1 MASKRSTKSNE
12 KRAFVDYTA
21 LLAKAKEMNAKV
33 QEAKDYAC
41 YVSMTH
47 RPFKTCDA
55 ANAKFHLLEKEYKLW
70 KKINIDKRG
79 LVLKTLG
86 DKDEP
91 IGILA
96 VLAGAWDAPLECIA
110 NRWVVAKA

>member
-1 MASKRSTKSNE
+1 MAKKSKTT
-12 KRAFVDYTA
+12 VIDYTA

-41 YVSMTH
+41 QVSMEH
-47 RPFKTCDA
+47 KSLKTCDA

-70 KKINIDKRG
+70 KKINIDKQG

-110 NRWVVAKA
+110 HRWVVARA